1 MRKMPQTRFAQTV
14 CHFSHNADFCR
25 LRISKYPANARQTI
39 NFPARPSIYTIFGIR
54 MTGGRLRRRGSVLF
68 PGSEGGRSL

>member
-1 MRKMPQTRFAQTV
+1 MPQTRRMVAQTV